1 MISHFFTRP
10 LLRILE
16 FFNGVRPPYDF
27 LTKEENLCQISFRE
41 PVSCWERKP
50 FELCSRPA
58 SSSSVSEASVVSPSK
73 PSRAGVGTIDLV
85 DNDTVCLTNI
95 NRQIIATH
103 QSVGRYKTEVMAERI
118 HDINP
123 DCVVHRHECFF
134 LPETSAEFHF
144 EEYDYV
150 IDAVDTVTAKIQL
163 VMACQAAGTPIIS
176 SMGAGN
182 KLDPT
187 KFQVADIY
195 QTSIDPLVRV
205 MRRELKKRQVKHLK
219 VVYSTEEA
227 LTPMADAGNVSDET
241 VSSDV
246 EHFSKRRST
255 PGSVAF
261 VPSVAGLI
269 IGGEVIKDLTKEAMK
284 KNFRRL

>member
-1 MISHFFTRP
+1 M
-10 LLRILE
+10 E
-16 FFNGVRPPYDF
+16 
-27 LTKEENLCQISFRE
+27 
-41 PVSCWERKP
+41 
-50 FELCSRPA
+50 
-58 SSSSVSEASVVSPSK
+58 
-73 PSRAGVGTIDLV
+73 
-85 DNDTVCLTNI
+85 
-95 NRQIIATH
+95 
-103 QSVGRYKTEVMAERI
+103 ERI

-144 EEYDYV
+144 EDYDYV

-195 QTSIDPLVRV
+195 QTSIDPLARV

-227 LTPMADAGNVSDET
+227 LTPLTDEEDNVSAWEI
-241 VSSDV
+241 SPDV
-246 EHFSKRRST
+246 EHIGRRRST

-269 IGGEVIKDLTKEAMK
+269 IGGEVVKDLTKEAMK
-284 KNFRRL
+284 RAR

>member
-1 MISHFFTRP
+1 MPDQFSRTR
-10 LLRILE
+10 LLLGAKAVDVLQHARVIV
-16 FFNGVRPPYDF
+16 FGVGGVGGF
-27 LTKEENLCQISFRE
+27 
-41 PVSCWERKP
+41 
-50 FELCSRPA
+50 A
-58 SSSSVSEASVVSPSK
+58 AEALA
-73 PSRAGVGTIDLV
+73 RAGVGTIDLV

-103 QSVGRYKTEVMAERI
+103 QTVGRYKTEVMAERI

-134 LPETSAEFHF
+134 LPETSAKFHF

-195 QTSIDPLVRV
+195 QTSIDPLARV
-205 MRRELKKRQVKHLK
+205 MRRELKKRNVKHLK

-227 LTPMADAGNVSDET
+227 LTPLVEEEDPVSAGEISP
-241 VSSDV
+241 DV
-246 EHFSKRRST
+246 EHISGRRST

-269 IGGEVIKDLTKEAMK
+269 IGGEVIKDLTKEAQSAL
-284 KNFRRL
+284 R